1 MFSATKQENTK
12 IMTLNSANNLFERL
26 NKESTKKSEIKVYEK
41 FLDILSKL
49 KNRELPK
56 DDIKLI
62 EMKLDHLNLE
72 SNPPN
77 RKKFFKKALSQFEK
91 YLKETFSLTSK
102 GYYADLGIA
111 LGSSFGILFGVVFLW
126 NWERSLGISLGL
138 IAGMGIGRAIGIA
151 MDSQAKTAG
160 NML

>member
-1 MFSATKQENTK
+1 
-12 IMTLNSANNLFERL
+12 MTLNSAYNFFERL
-26 NKESTKKSEIKVYEK
+26 NKETTKKSEIKVNNK

-56 DDIKLI
+56 DDILSI
-62 EMKLDHLNLE
+62 ETELDHLNLE
-72 SNPPN
+72 SNPKN
-77 RKKFFKKALSQFEK
+77 RKKFYKKALSQFEK

-102 GYYADLGIA
+102 GHYADLGIA

-138 IAGMGIGRAIGIA
+138 IAGMVVGRAIGIA
-151 MDSQAKTAG
+151 LDSQAKTAG